1 MKRINLIFVFLTI
14 FICIGCGAPDSASP
28 KVSEDRIQETE
39 KTGAE
44 NVVGIFEGLEDKR
57 TAVFSFDGVETAFYF
72 EGQQVQNIL
81 YDAVIGSSYTLSYRY
96 DDSLGYIIY
105 QISE

>member
-1 MKRINLIFVFLTI
+1 MKHINLVVVILTI
-14 FICIGCGAPDSASP
+14 LLCCGCGVSNDASP
-28 KVSEDRIQETE
+28 KVSDELLETE

-44 NVVGIFEGLEDKR
+44 NVIGVFEGLEDKR
-57 TAVFSFDGVETAFYF
+57 TAVFSFDGAETAFYF
-72 EGQQVQNIL
+72 EDQQVQDVL
-81 YDAVIGSSYTLSYRY
+81 YQAVIGSSYTLSYRY